1 MLLKCDPQVQD
12 ASNKRTFWSGSSLI
26 IAWTARHKEMFCEFD
41 QEVKAE
47 CDKTD
52 I

>member
-1 MLLKCDPQVQD
+1 MLRKCDLQVQD
-12 ASNKRTFWSGSSLI
+12 ASNKRTFWSLI